1 MSFYTG
7 KDNSNDA
14 ILHITNGVTPQ
25 ASMKSGVLANSIFH
39 SSLPYLEL
47 EVHKMIRVNA
57 TTLEA
62 PISFIN
68 SVGSKQP
75 FFLTVDG
82 VLQNYAMDLFMYRWH
97 SSSNVNNNWPT
108 NTYKYIRKASTT
120 EENYAYVIKNINNRN
135 YVPFTP
141 TANDIKIG
149 GGEFSIKGKNLYDTI
164 FLQNAV
170 INSEDNAFYAD
181 NSNPIDN
188 ARRMQAIN
196 SKVIGSVEI
205 KSDPSETYIARGG
218 HKLFTSNNLAKSK
231 YKEKTPAAEFYDY
244 NRTSDWYAGCD
255 TNAVITS
262 PRVRV
267 GVQASG
273 LSDGDMF
280 LLDWIPNNTEIYD
293 MGLYKYKE
301 GHIGYPSRW
310 LHSELRLGSDFCDG
324 TATCCDR
331 ISDYYCYSASS
342 CFDCEHYEVCTDETP
357 SCDNLVVISY
367 DVDAHWELVG
377 EGGQVVLYHQAVYTI
392 TADPCLCGCS
402 GSAQG
407 IFFTYSSWFATIK
420 FY

>member
-7 KDNSNDA
+7 KDNSNNA

-47 EVHKMIRVNA
+47 EVHKMIRVDAN
-57 TTLEA
+57 TLEA

-82 VLQNYAMDLFMYRWH
+82 VLQNFAMDLFMYRWH
-97 SSSNVNNNWPT
+97 SSSNATTNWPT
-108 NTYKYIRKASTT
+108 NTHKYIRKASIT
-120 EENYAYVIKNINNRN
+120 EENYAYIIKNINNRN

-170 INSEDNAFYAD
+170 LNSEDIAFYAD
-181 NSNPIDN
+181 NNNPDN
-188 ARRMQAIN
+188 NRRMQAIN

-231 YKEKTPAAEFYDY
+231 YKEKT
-244 NRTSDWYAGCD
+244 S
-255 TNAVITS
+255 AVIPGAYNIS
-262 PRVRV
+262 PEWFYGCGSNGTLISPKVRV

-273 LSDGDMF
+273 FSDGDMF
-280 LLDWIPNNTEIYD
+280 LLDWVPQSEEIYD
-293 MGLYKYKE
+293 MGLYKFKQGY
-301 GHIGYPSRW
+301 IGTPSYW
-310 LHSELRLGSDFCDG
+310 SHSELRSGVDRCEG
-324 TATCCDR
+324 RVTCCYR
-331 ISDYYCYSASS
+331 GSSDCWEATD
-342 CFDCEHYEVCTDETP
+342 CFDCYMENNAN
-357 SCDNLVVISY
+357 CDIVSLECEDYPVTYY
-367 DVDAHWELVG
+367 DVTAEWILEG
-377 EGGQVVLYHQAVYTI
+377 EGSDVILYHKATYNI
-392 TADPCLCGCS
+392 SSDNCFCGCETWSS
-402 GSAQG
+402 GIQFWYESRL
-407 IFFTYSSWFATIK
+407 STIK

>member
-7 KDNSNDA
+7 KDTSNNA

-25 ASMKSGVLANSIFH
+25 SSMKSGVLANSIFH

-120 EENYAYVIKNINNRN
+120 DNNYAYVIKNINNRN

-149 GGEFSIKGKNLYDTI
+149 GGEFSIKGKNLYNTI

-205 KSDPSETYIARGG
+205 KSDPLETYISRGE

-244 NRTSDWYAGCD
+244 NRTSDWYAGCS

-280 LLDWIPNNTEIYD
+280 LLDWVPNNTEIYG

-310 LHSELRLGSDFCDG
+310 LHSEMRLGSDFCEG
-324 TATCCDR
+324 TAKCCDSY
-331 ISDYYCYSASS
+331 INYCHEVSS
-342 CFDCEHYEVCTDETP
+342 CFDCEPYETCMGETP
-357 SCDNLVVISY
+357 SCDNTVVIFY

-407 IFFTYSSWFATIK
+407 IFFTYSSRFATIK

>member
-7 KDNSNDA
+7 KDNSNNA

-25 ASMKSGVLANSIFH
+25 SSMKSGVLANSIFH
-39 SSLPYLEL
+39 SSLPYLEV
-47 EVHKMIRVNA
+47 EVHKMIRVDAN
-57 TTLEA
+57 TLEA

-82 VLQNYAMDLFMYRWH
+82 VLQNFAMDLFMYRWH
-97 SSSNVNNNWPT
+97 SSSNATTNWPT

-120 EENYAYVIKNINNRN
+120 EENYAYIIKNINNRN

-149 GGEFSIKGKNLYDTI
+149 GGEFKIKGKNLYDVI

-181 NSNPIDN
+181 NSNPDVT
-188 ARRMQAIN
+188 RRMQAIN

-231 YKEKTPAAEFYDY
+231 YKEKTPAVIPGAYNITPQWFY
-244 NRTSDWYAGCD
+244 GCGSNG
-255 TNAVITS
+255 TLIS
-262 PRVRV
+262 PKVRV
-267 GVQASG
+267 GIQASG
-273 LSDGDMF
+273 FSDGDMF
-280 LLDWIPNNTEIYD
+280 LLDWVPQSTEIYD
-293 MGLYKYKE
+293 MGLYKFKQGY
-301 GHIGYPSRW
+301 IGTPSYW
-310 LHSELRLGSDFCDG
+310 SHSELRMGNDSCNGRVTCCYPMSGDCYGDIDCYSCYIEGADCVSIEEVECQDYPFTYYDVIAKWILEGEGSD
-324 TATCCDR
+324 
-331 ISDYYCYSASS
+331 
-342 CFDCEHYEVCTDETP
+342 
-357 SCDNLVVISY
+357 
-367 DVDAHWELVG
+367 
-377 EGGQVVLYHQAVYTI
+377 VVLYHQATYTI
-392 TADPCLCGCS
+392 SSDNCMCGCS
-402 GSAQG
+402 TWGSG
-407 IFFTYSSWFATIK
+407 IQFGYESRLSTIK